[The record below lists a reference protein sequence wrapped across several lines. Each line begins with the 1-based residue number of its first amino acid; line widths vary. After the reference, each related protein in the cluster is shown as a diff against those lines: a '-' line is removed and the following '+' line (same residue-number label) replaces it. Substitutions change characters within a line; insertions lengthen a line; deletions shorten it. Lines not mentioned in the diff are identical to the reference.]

1 MAIDIGSHLELPIPA
16 GQPFHPGEQWSH
28 AIGVEMLESYAGQ
41 SHDIAVSEMNRYLG
55 WPGQAISYKV
65 GQQAIRD
72 LRRDAERAAGSGF
85 DLKAFHA
92 RLLEVGAVGL
102 DLLRDHVRRG

>member
-1 MAIDIGSHLELPIPA
+1 
-16 GQPFHPGEQWSH
+16 
-28 AIGVEMLESYAGQ
+28 
-41 SHDIAVSEMNRYLG
+41 MNRYLG

-72 LRRDAERAAGSGF
+72 LRSDERARLGTGF
-85 DLKAFHA
+85 DQKAFHA

-102 DLLRDHVRRG
+102 DTLRAHVRNV